1 MRTRSR
7 LAPHTDQRH
16 PVCRDFRPQQFI
28 SVSPTSPMQGLD
40 NGKLVSIM
48 RSRFNS
54 LLSIRNSRWPQRGGA
69 WGMRQGQ
76 RRADHPL
83 GEIGVSPQLRE
94 RQCRAL
100 VGRLI
105 DALHGDASGVS
116 ALQHSARSA
125 ILRASTCSGSAVRI
139 GTGEGRPALP
149 SRWRWLSSAR
159 HRCQRPRHV
168 VACQSRS

>member
-28 SVSPTSPMQGLD
+28 SVSPTSPMKGLD

-100 VGRLI
+100 VGRLL
-105 DALHGDASGVS
+105 DTFHKDASGVA
-116 ALQHSARSA
+116 ALQHSARSV
-125 ILRASTCSGSAVRI
+125 IPLRRATERKREVERVTLGQGQGQNPIYPESRTPD
-139 GTGEGRPALP
+139 GR
-149 SRWRWLSSAR
+149 S
-159 HRCQRPRHV
+159 V
-168 VACQSRS
+168 ISRS

>member
-1 MRTRSR
+1 VRTRSR

-69 WGMRQGQ
+69 WGMRRGQ

-105 DALHGDASGVS
+105 DALDGDASGVS
-116 ALQHSARSA
+116 ALQHSARSV
-125 ILRASTCSGSAVRI
+125 IPLRGATERSESGTVTLGQGQGQNPIYPESR
-139 GTGEGRPALP
+139 TPDGR
-149 SRWRWLSSAR
+149 S
-159 HRCQRPRHV
+159 V
-168 VACQSRS
+168 KTRS

>member
-28 SVSPTSPMQGLD
+28 SVSPTSPMKGLD

-48 RSRFNS
+48 CSRFNS

-69 WGMRQGQ
+69 WGMRRGQ

-105 DALHGDASGVS
+105 DALDGDTSGVS
-116 ALQHSARSA
+116 ALQHSARSV
-125 ILRASTCSGSAVRI
+125 IPLRGATERSESGTVTLGQGQGQNPIYPESR
-139 GTGEGRPALP
+139 TPDGR
-149 SRWRWLSSAR
+149 S
-159 HRCQRPRHV
+159 V
-168 VACQSRS
+168 KTRS